1 MGDRI
6 GDRDELRDDIV
17 RRLTNSI
24 IQKIRTTRALL
35 TKNNIC

>member
-1 MGDRI
+1 MGDII

-24 IQKIRTTRALL
+24 IQKFRTTRALL